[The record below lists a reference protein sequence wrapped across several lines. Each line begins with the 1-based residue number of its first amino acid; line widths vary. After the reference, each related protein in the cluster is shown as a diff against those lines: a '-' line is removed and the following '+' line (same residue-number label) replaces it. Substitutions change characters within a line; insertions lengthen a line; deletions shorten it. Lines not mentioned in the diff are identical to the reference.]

1 MALVT
6 LDYYRYTYYGEP
18 VYDEDFPGLAV
29 KAERLVTQIT
39 HGRAADF
46 AALPAFQQ
54 EAVRQAVCAQ
64 IEYYALNGSQVAVNG
79 DTGGNGWT
87 VGKVHVNGSNS
98 AWSVKNQ
105 AATMVCAAALSA
117 LEQTGLLY
125 PAVPV
130 ADAPGPLLP
139 GGWSMC

>member
-18 VYDEDFPGLAV
+18 VYDEDFPAMDA
-29 KAERLVTQIT
+29 KAERLIVQIT

-54 EAVRQAVCAQ
+54 EAVKQAVCAQ
-64 IEYYALNGSQVAVNG
+64 IEYYALNGVDVSING

-87 VGKVHVNGSNS
+87 VGKVRVNGSGGTG
-98 AWSVKNQ
+98 KKQ
-105 AATMVCAAALSA
+105 AASMVCAAAIAA
-117 LEQTGLLY
+117 LEQTGLMN
-125 PAVPV
+125 PAVYT
-130 ADAPGPLLP
+130 ADAPGPFLP
-139 GGWSMC
+139 GGWCE